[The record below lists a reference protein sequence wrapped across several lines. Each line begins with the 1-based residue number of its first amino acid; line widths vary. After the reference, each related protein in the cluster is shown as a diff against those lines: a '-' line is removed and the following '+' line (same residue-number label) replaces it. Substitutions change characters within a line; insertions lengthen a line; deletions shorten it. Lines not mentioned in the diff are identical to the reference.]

1 MKAITTTTKTTGEVR
16 ESYLQIYRDIFKC
29 RNSVTII
36 NHQQKQENMTFSKG
50 KKKLTETAPEST
62 DGNFSRLHRSF

>member
-16 ESYLQIYRDIFKC
+16 ESYLQIYHDIFKC
-29 RNSVTII
+29 QNSVTII

-50 KKKLTETAPEST
+50 KK
-62 DGNFSRLHRSF
+62 N